1 VWNCNRELSIK
12 WDCEPFALNRP
23 NFVTP
28 SIKYVFLPRKIFKV
42 TVNLKQ
48 MQESAATSVPASN
61 YVNLA
66 VSAAFS

>member
-1 VWNCNRELSIK
+1 M
-12 WDCEPFALNRP
+12 F
-23 NFVTP
+23 
-28 SIKYVFLPRKIFKV
+28 FLPRKIFKV